1 MLEICDA
8 DEALIALA
16 TWHRQY
22 IIKHS
27 NYELN
32 SEASNIRY
40 MAH

>member
-16 TWHRQY
+16 AWNRQY

-27 NYELN
+27 NYESK
-32 SEASNIRY
+32 SEASDIR
-40 MAH
+40 